1 MSRNVTDLLAGGRV
15 RPLLSLGLLVVAV
28 FGPVFWFDF
37 VRWDDP
43 VNIAHNPLL
52 TEPWSRELLAK
63 LVNGDTAL
71 RFKPLP
77 WLLYRATHTLFGFQ
91 PGAWHALNL
100 ALHFGAVAMAWVVF
114 RATLARLRPAT
125 PEATRHFLAWLGAA
139 VWAVHPAHVEAAAW
153 ATATPYPLMVIFLLG
168 SFWFY
173 LRATDPAAGA
183 ARPRLLVWSWLLAV
197 GSYASYPVG
206 VTYGLWLVVAD
217 LWILRVAPRGVRP
230 LAAGLRW
237 AVRPLL
243 FLLPAVASVLVT
255 FQSSSTTPW
264 LYPAPATLAEVSVPV
279 RLEMAAAML
288 ASVWTHFFWP
298 FGMTPNNPMIP
309 PEMIHGPLILGMAA
323 LAIGVV
329 GAALAARRRAPGFT
343 GTVLGSAALALP
355 VLGFTQWPTW
365 SVADRHVYL
374 PHLVL
379 TGAVIVWLAART
391 RFSSSPTVVKPDLR
405 AGLSRASEE
414 PSANQPARSSGSTL
428 VTGLLVLA
436 ALAWLGRQQVMIW
449 RNTDS
454 LFRYL
459 EQQPQ
464 FTWNATQQ
472 AYIYQLWG
480 AQLEEDRH
488 PAEARA
494 KHDRARKILV
504 EAMLAEAGG
513 KNWRQALALAQRLE
527 QSFGL
532 SPALRRERVRWL
544 LAQGAWEAARPDLQ
558 RVRRELPEDPVTEEL
573 VREWQRQAGGKDL

>member
-1 MSRNVTDLLAGGRV
+1 VSRNVTDLFAGGRW
-15 RPLLSLGLLVVAV
+15 RPLFTLGLLVAAV

-43 VNIAHNPLL
+43 VNITHNPLL

-77 WLLYRATHTLFGFQ
+77 WLLYRGTHALFGFQ

-100 ALHFGAVAMAWVVF
+100 ALHFGAVVMAWVVF
-114 RATLARLRPAT
+114 RATLARLRPAA
-125 PEATRHFLAWLGAA
+125 PESARAFLAWLGAA
-139 VWAVHPAHVEAAAW
+139 VWAVHPAHVEPAVW

-173 LRATDPAAGA
+173 LRATDPAAGVA
-183 ARPRLLVWSWLLAV
+183 TRRRDFIWSWLFAV

-217 LWILRVAPRGVRP
+217 LWILRAAPLDTRAP
-230 LAAGLRW
+230 AAWLRW

-243 FLLPAVASVLVT
+243 FLVPAVASVLVT

-264 LYPAPATLAEVSVPV
+264 LYPAPATLAEVGVPV

-288 ASVWTHFFWP
+288 ASVWTHFFRP
-298 FGMTPNNPMIP
+298 FGLTPNNPMIP
-309 PEMIHGPLILGMAA
+309 PEMLHGPLILTMAA
-323 LAIGVV
+323 VAIFVV
-329 GAALAARRRAPGFT
+329 GSALVLQRRSPGFT
-343 GTVLGSAALALP
+343 GAVFGSAVLALP

-379 TGAVIVWLAART
+379 TGAVMVWLA
-391 RFSSSPTVVKPDLR
+391 SSASRLRVV
-405 AGLSRASEE
+405 
-414 PSANQPARSSGSTL
+414 PA
-428 VTGLLVLA
+428 LLVLA
-436 ALAWLGRQQVMIW
+436 GLAWLGRQQVLIW

-454 LFRYL
+454 LFQYI
-459 EQQPQ
+459 EAQPA
-464 FTWNATQQ
+464 FAWNPTQQ

-480 AQLEEDRH
+480 AQAVEDGR
-488 PAEARA
+488 PADAA
-494 KHDRARKILV
+494 KKNEQARKILV
-504 EAMLAEAGG
+504 EAMLAEAGRE
-513 KNWRQALALAQRLE
+513 NWTQATELASRLE
-527 QSFGL
+527 QAFGL
-532 SPALRRERVRWL
+532 PPVLRRERARWW
-544 LAQGAWEAARPDLQ
+544 LAQGALAPAQADLRQ
-558 RVRRELPEDPVTEEL
+558 VRRELPGDLPTEEL